1 MRGGGRQFSPRKPRS
16 GNDDYGNKFRG
27 SNNSYREGKFQK
39 KNHLNIIFVCVDVFK
54 SLKHDPFFW
63 LCV

>member
-27 SNNSYREGKFQK
+27 SNNSYRDGKFQK
-39 KNHLNIIFVCVDVFK
+39 RFNHFVC
-54 SLKHDPFFW
+54 LRGFFMN
-63 LCV
+63 LEHSFHMV